1 MLDIIYLVSWCIHN
15 KDENK
20 WNATIV
26 DQYTD
31 LSAAKKSYHAQL
43 SMYIDDP
50 TFDSVAVMLTDSY
63 GNKIMSEW
71 WMPVVEPEPEPPV
84 DEG

>member
-1 MLDIIYLVSWCIHN
+1 MLGTIYLVSWCIHN
-15 KDENK
+15 KNENA

-26 DQYTD
+26 DKYD
-31 LSAAKKSYHAQL
+31 DISAAKKAYHAQL

-50 TFDSVAVMLTDSY
+50 QFDSVAVTLTDSY

-71 WMPVVEPEPEPPV
+71 WAPAEEPTPEP
-84 DEG
+84 

>member
-1 MLDIIYLVSWCIHN
+1 MLETIYLVSWCIHN
-15 KDENK
+15 KSENV

-26 DQYTD
+26 DQYTSI
-31 LSAAKKSYHAQL
+31 SAAKKAYHGQL

-50 TFDSVAVMLTDSY
+50 NFDSVSVMLTDSY

-71 WMPVVEPEPEPPV
+71 WAPTEEPEP
-84 DEG
+84 

>member
-1 MLDIIYLVSWCIHN
+1 MLETIYLVSWCIHN
-15 KDENK
+15 KSENA

-31 LSAAKKSYHAQL
+31 ISAAKKAYHGQL

-50 TFDSVAVMLTDSY
+50 SFDSVSVMLTDSY

-71 WMPVVEPEPEPPV
+71 WAPEAEA
-84 DEG
+84 